1 MRIDIKDILNRDEEE
16 IKTEQT
22 ADEVPVRH
30 ICGADSGIESE
41 TGGKSDTDLNTVTK
55 EKEAAVSESDF
66 LRPDESK
73 AESEEDDEIESEA
86 ADEPETLSDTEAEID
101 TEQNP
106 EQEHEPADENRGFRK
121 YLDSTVIAT
130 AFVILMAVVFCYTQ
144 LVPRDVN
151 AAVNGR
157 KTVITTRAWTVEEFL
172 EEQGISYCSE
182 DYISVPLTGFVYD
195 GIYITINHAADFNV
209 TADGKTREYKTLEK
223 TVGEALEEEKI
234 RIGEDD
240 IVEPELDVPVTDGMT
255 IVVKRVAYKEKTVVE
270 KIPYKTIRKDDP
282 SMNDG
287 EEKVVRKGKN
297 GKASVTYRIKYIDGI
312 KASKKKIGT
321 KVLEKKQN
329 KIINV
334 GTRKNI
340 NGFAYTR
347 TMTVKA
353 YAYTGGGRTAMGTS
367 ARVGEIAVDPS
378 VIPLG
383 TSVYIEG
390 VGVRRA
396 EDTGGNIKGNT
407 IDIYMNSQSECL
419 SWGCRYITIYLP

>member
-1 MRIDIKDILNRDEEE
+1 MRIDIKGILDRDEEE
-16 IKTEQT
+16 TKNEQT
-22 ADEVPVRH
+22 ADEVSVRR
-30 ICGADSGIESE
+30 IYEADSTSDLLEVSDSEVESE
-41 TGGKSDTDLNTVTK
+41 HD
-55 EKEAAVSESDF
+55 
-66 LRPDESK
+66 
-73 AESEEDDEIESEA
+73 SEEEHELEDVIKCEA
-86 ADEPETLSDTEAEID
+86 ADEPDVLPVSEAED
-101 TEQNP
+101 AP
-106 EQEHEPADENRGFRK
+106 ETEHEPEPELEPEPEAEPEPELKPEKEGFRK
-121 YLDSTVIAT
+121 YLDITVIAA
-130 AFVILMAVVFCYTQ
+130 AFAILLAVVFCYTQ
-144 LVPRDVN
+144 LVPRDVC
-151 AAVNGR
+151 AAINGR
-157 KTVITTRAWTVEEFL
+157 ETVITTKAWTVEEFL
-172 EEQGISYCSE
+172 DEQGISYCSE
-182 DYISVPLTGFVYD
+182 DYISVPTSGFIYD
-195 GIYITINHAADFNV
+195 GMNITINHAADFKV
-209 TADGKTREYKTLEK
+209 IADGKTMECKTLKK
-223 TVGEALEEEKI
+223 TVKEALEEEKI
-234 RIGEDD
+234 QIGDDD
-240 IVEPELDVPVTDGMT
+240 IVEPGIEENVIDGMT
-255 IVVKRVAYKEKTVVE
+255 IVVKRVTYKEKTVVE

-297 GKASVTYRIKYIDGI
+297 GKASVTYRIKYIDGERV
-312 KASKKKIGT
+312 SKKKIRT

-353 YAYTGGGRTAMGTS
+353 YAYTGGGRTAMGTA